1 MLLIGDGAYE
11 GLHFVVDSGATLR
24 ILSRSS
30 RFQRLKVSQSVF
42 LGHGSAKILLY
53 RKDELAKLSRRSAWH
68 VSLPHVLVTKPGE
81 CRSREILSF
90 VVRVN
95 AGHVRGVEF
104 CRSTETCS
112 REMFMIAALWLPED
126 LITHCETFCT
136 NTKNRENYYY
146 NQVHATAVS
155 LPSHPHLAGLRC
167 ASIKSNV
174 LIAARVLG
182 SGAPAR
188 AVL

>member
-1 MLLIGDGAYE
+1 
-11 GLHFVVDSGATLR
+11 
-24 ILSRSS
+24 
-30 RFQRLKVSQSVF
+30 
-42 LGHGSAKILLY
+42 
-53 RKDELAKLSRRSAWH
+53 
-68 VSLPHVLVTKPGE
+68 
-81 CRSREILSF
+81 
-90 VVRVN
+90 
-95 AGHVRGVEF
+95 
-104 CRSTETCS
+104 
-112 REMFMIAALWLPED
+112 MIAALWLPED
-126 LITHCETFCT
+126 LITHCCETFCT
-136 NTKNRENYYY
+136 NTKNHENY